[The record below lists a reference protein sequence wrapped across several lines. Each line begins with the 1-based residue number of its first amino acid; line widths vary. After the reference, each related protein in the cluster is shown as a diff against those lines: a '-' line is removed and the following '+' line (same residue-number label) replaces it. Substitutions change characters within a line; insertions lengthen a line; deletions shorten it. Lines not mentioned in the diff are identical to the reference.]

1 MESLLSRGSK
11 SIIAFVIFNP
21 HLSMTDRFTTTT
33 TTGYGS
39 RIMNSI
45 KGVVVGLILFV
56 SSFGLLYWNE
66 GRVDMSEIASTAT
79 EISSETQDTAA
90 NGQLI
95 SSTGIFNS
103 EETIGDNLFLNP
115 DKFIAVERSVEM
127 YAWEETSESKSTTNT
142 GGSETTE
149 TTYKYDK
156 IWTSNP
162 QSSSNFQQVQGHE
175 NPAKTLDGD
184 IVKAANA
191 TLGVYGVDMAKV
203 ELPPFEKLP
212 LTDKNVVLKDGA
224 VLANSDYLFISK
236 TAGSTFT
243 APAIGDLRIGYTVLY
258 PGENGTIFGKL
269 DGANIAPYFDVD
281 NNELYRI
288 FSGTRDEAL
297 STMHSEYTM
306 MLWIFRA
313 IGFLMM
319 WVGLAMLFGPVSVLL
334 DFLPI
339 FGQISRALIGAVTFL
354 VSLILS
360 AVTILVSMILHNI
373 VALVVSVVV
382 VVGLIIGLVIFLKH
396 RKK

>member
-1 MESLLSRGSK
+1 M
-11 SIIAFVIFNP
+11 A
-21 HLSMTDRFTTTT
+21 DQFTTTT

-45 KGVVVGLILFV
+45 KGVVVGLLLFV

-66 GRVDMSEIASTAT
+66 GRVDMSQIASTAV
-79 EISSETQDTAA
+79 EISATTQDTAA
-90 NGQLI
+90 NGKLV

-103 EETIGDNLFLNP
+103 DETVGDNMFLNP
-115 DKFIAVERSVEM
+115 DKFIAVERNVEM

-142 GGSETTE
+142 GGSETTT

-156 IWTSNP
+156 VWTSSP
-162 QSSSNFQQVQGHE
+162 AESSKFNQPAGHE
-175 NPAKTLDGD
+175 NPAQVLEGD
-184 IVKAANA
+184 IVKVSKA

-203 ELPPFEKLP
+203 VLPPFEKLT
-212 LTDKNVVLKDGA
+212 LTATNVTLKDGA
-224 VLANSDYLFISK
+224 VLANGDYLFMSK

-243 APAIGDLRIGYTVLY
+243 APLVGDYRISYTVLY
-258 PGENGTIFGKL
+258 PGKDGTIFGKL
-269 DGANIAPYFDVD
+269 DGVNIAPYFDEK
-281 NNELYRI
+281 NNELYRV
-288 FSGTRDEAL
+288 FSGTRDEAI

-319 WVGLAMLFGPVSVLL
+319 WIGLSMLFGPISVLL

-339 FGQISRALIGAVTFL
+339 FGQISRALIGGVTFL
-354 VSLILS
+354 VSLVLS
-360 AVTILVSMILHNI
+360 VVTILISMILHNVI
-373 VALVVSVVV
+373 ALVVSLVV
-382 VVGLIIGLVIFLKH
+382 VVGAIGAFIFIMKK